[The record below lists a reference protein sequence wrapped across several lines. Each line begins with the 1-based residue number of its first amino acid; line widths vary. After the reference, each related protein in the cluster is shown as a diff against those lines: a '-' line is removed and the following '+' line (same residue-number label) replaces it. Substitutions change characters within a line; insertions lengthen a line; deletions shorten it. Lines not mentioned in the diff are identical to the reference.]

1 MGVKYNV
8 TFKIKD
14 NAIITEEELENI
26 ITRKL
31 LKVIL
36 NLENS
41 NIQAVNIVDYLMKIE
56 TKKIKMMIVNLLLI
70 KKVCF

>member
-1 MGVKYNV
+1 MEVKYNV
-8 TFKIKD
+8 TYKIKD
-14 NAIITEEELENI
+14 NAIVTDEELENI

-41 NIQAVNIVDYLMKIE
+41 NIQAVN
-56 TKKIKMMIVNLLLI
+56 NS
-70 KKVCF
+70 

>member
-1 MGVKYNV
+1 MEVKYNV
-8 TFKIKD
+8 TFKTKD
-14 NAIITEEELENI
+14 NVIVTDEELENI

-41 NIQAVNIVDYLMKIE
+41 NIQAVN
-56 TKKIKMMIVNLLLI
+56 NS
-70 KKVCF
+70 

>member
-1 MGVKYNV
+1 MEVKYNV
-8 TFKIKD
+8 TFKTKD
-14 NAIITEEELENI
+14 NVIVTDEELEKI

-41 NIQAVNIVDYLMKIE
+41 NIQAVN
-56 TKKIKMMIVNLLLI
+56 NS
-70 KKVCF
+70 

>member
-1 MGVKYNV
+1 MEVKYNV
-8 TFKIKD
+8 TYKTKD
-14 NAIITEEELENI
+14 NVIVTDEKLENI

-41 NIQAVNIVDYLMKIE
+41 NIQAVN
-56 TKKIKMMIVNLLLI
+56 NS
-70 KKVCF
+70 

>member
-1 MGVKYNV
+1 MEVKYNV
-8 TFKIKD
+8 TYKTKD
-14 NAIITEEELENI
+14 NIIVTDEELENI

-41 NIQAVNIVDYLMKIE
+41 NIQAVN
-56 TKKIKMMIVNLLLI
+56 NS
-70 KKVCF
+70 

>member
-1 MGVKYNV
+1 MEVKYNV
-8 TFKIKD
+8 TYKTKD
-14 NAIITEEELENI
+14 NVIITEEELENI

-41 NIQAVNIVDYLMKIE
+41 NIQAVN
-56 TKKIKMMIVNLLLI
+56 NS
-70 KKVCF
+70 

>member
-1 MGVKYNV
+1 MEVKYNV
-8 TFKIKD
+8 TYKTKD
-14 NAIITEEELENI
+14 NIIVTDEELENI

-41 NIQAVNIVDYLMKIE
+41 SIQAVN
-56 TKKIKMMIVNLLLI
+56 NS
-70 KKVCF
+70 

>member
-1 MGVKYNV
+1 MEVKYNV
-8 TFKIKD
+8 TFKTKD
-14 NAIITEEELENI
+14 NLIVTDEELENI

-41 NIQAVNIVDYLMKIE
+41 NIQAVN
-56 TKKIKMMIVNLLLI
+56 NS
-70 KKVCF
+70 

>member
-1 MGVKYNV
+1 MEVKYNV
-8 TFKIKD
+8 TYKTKD
-14 NAIITEEELENI
+14 NVIITEEELENI

-41 NIQAVNIVDYLMKIE
+41 NIKAIN
-56 TKKIKMMIVNLLLI
+56 NS
-70 KKVCF
+70 

>member
-1 MGVKYNV
+1 MEVKYNV
-8 TFKIKD
+8 TYKIKD
-14 NAIITEEELENI
+14 NVIITEEELENI

-41 NIQAVNIVDYLMKIE
+41 SIQAVN
-56 TKKIKMMIVNLLLI
+56 NS
-70 KKVCF
+70 

>member
-1 MGVKYNV
+1 MEVKYNV
-8 TFKIKD
+8 TFKTKD
-14 NAIITEEELENI
+14 NVIVTDEDLENI

-41 NIQAVNIVDYLMKIE
+41 NIQVVN
-56 TKKIKMMIVNLLLI
+56 NS
-70 KKVCF
+70 

>member
-1 MGVKYNV
+1 MEVKYNV
-8 TFKIKD
+8 TFKTKD
-14 NAIITEEELENI
+14 NVIITDEELENI

-41 NIQAVNIVDYLMKIE
+41 NIQAVN
-56 TKKIKMMIVNLLLI
+56 NS
-70 KKVCF
+70 

>member
-1 MGVKYNV
+1 MEVKYNV
-8 TFKIKD
+8 IFKTKD
-14 NAIITEEELENI
+14 NVIVTDEELENI

-41 NIQAVNIVDYLMKIE
+41 NIQAVN
-56 TKKIKMMIVNLLLI
+56 NS
-70 KKVCF
+70 

>member
-1 MGVKYNV
+1 MEVKYNV
-8 TFKIKD
+8 TYKTKD
-14 NAIITEEELENI
+14 NVIITDEELENI

-41 NIQAVNIVDYLMKIE
+41 NIQAIN
-56 TKKIKMMIVNLLLI
+56 NS
-70 KKVCF
+70 

>member
-1 MGVKYNV
+1 MEVKYNV
-8 TFKIKD
+8 TYKTKD
-14 NAIITEEELENI
+14 NVIITDEELENI

-41 NIQAVNIVDYLMKIE
+41 NIQAVN
-56 TKKIKMMIVNLLLI
+56 NS
-70 KKVCF
+70 

>member
-1 MGVKYNV
+1 MEVKYNV
-8 TFKIKD
+8 TFKTKD
-14 NAIITEEELENI
+14 NVIVTDEDLENI

-41 NIQAVNIVDYLMKIE
+41 NIQAVN
-56 TKKIKMMIVNLLLI
+56 NS
-70 KKVCF
+70 

>member
-1 MGVKYNV
+1 MEVKYNV
-8 TFKIKD
+8 TYKTKD
-14 NAIITEEELENI
+14 NVIVTDEELENI

-41 NIQAVNIVDYLMKIE
+41 NIQAVN
-56 TKKIKMMIVNLLLI
+56 NS
-70 KKVCF
+70 